1 MSVST
6 QKAAFISTVNLQG
19 LEDLQEINNIL
30 KVSASNAFSSECE
43 KL

>member
-6 QKAAFISTVNLQG
+6 QKAVFINAVNFQS

-30 KVSASNAFSSECE
+30 KILMLNMFSDEHR